1 MTYNEI
7 VYYTKTIIDEVS
19 PVDGLEDG
27 ISISD
32 FGSDKPIDDFI
43 SQVLQE
49 AANETQLVAPTYYL
63 TGSSLSLSDMVVGTD
78 GVGVIAKP
86 SSFLKA
92 LRFELATWKRAVN
105 TTVSEGS
112 PRADMQG
119 NKYLRGGLAKPVVV
133 EEKEYLRF
141 YPCSLADKEAG
152 LADLKYAAV
161 LSPVKIPEPL
171 QIPMCW
177 LAASKV
183 LQIVGNINLSAKC
196 KEHFAEMIQELNRKI
211 I

>member
-63 TGSSLSLSDMVVGTD
+63 DAERMSVSYTNEGTC
-78 GVGVIAKP
+78 ICAKP
-86 SSFLKA
+86 ANFLKL
-92 LRFELATWKRAVN
+92 LRVKLRNWERSVN
-105 TTVSEGS
+105 VTVSEGS
-112 PRADMQG
+112 VRANMQG
-119 NKYLRGGLAKPVVV
+119 NRFLRGGNAKPIVV
-133 EEKEYLRF
+133 EEKSTLTFIPGSQQDTLGTPVE
-141 YPCSLADKEAG
+141 
-152 LADLKYAAV
+152 YAAV
-161 LSPVKIPEPL
+161 KVPDEIAEPL

-183 LQIVGNINLSAKC
+183 LSIMGNINLSAKC
-196 KEHFAEMIQELNRKI
+196 KEHFAELIQEVKRREV
-211 I
+211 